1 MAQDKLQLGQDK
13 IITLKNLEVT
23 NLKECIERYL
33 GVLNNGTSYC
43 NVTFDSYLCWPPT
56 EPGTVVRQPCPR
68 VRLSDPSQYASRR
81 CGILGTWD
89 SRPGRDA
96 GWTNYTS
103 CLPAN
108 AQEMVS
114 EIIKH
119 DDKYSII
126 LGTRYMEIV
135 GFIVSFIFLSTSLYI
150 LTYFTVLQNTRN
162 KIHMNLFAAMTIQT
176 LSRLVIYLDQLFN
189 VRYGISHTPIVCET
203 CYVIMECTCSAMFA
217 WMLIEGIYIRYLI
230 SKKIM
235 KSFDFKIYCWFAWG
249 VTIFF
254 TTVWAFSTKPNHVDE
269 TSVKVVTILTPL
281 LGIVNILNM
290 IDISIYSPTWKF
302 AVWLYVSHFLRS
314 FQGCFL
320 SLFYCLFNGEVRK
333 TLKRKIQALSFWKY
347 FSWERP
353 ANNNSPRVVNHLL
366 SDELMD
372 SVPPPP
378 FFRID
383 SAGNPT
389 TRLECGCR
397 PRIDVEH
404 PSCSLEAECVIE
416 MNDCC
421 EVLCE
426 DSVPSCCTEQHSAR
440 IVVYPEIHAPPPQ
453 RRQRSE
459 PVEII
464 EMIETTV

>member
-1 MAQDKLQLGQDK
+1 
-13 IITLKNLEVT
+13 
-23 NLKECIERYL
+23 
-33 GVLNNGTSYC
+33 
-43 NVTFDSYLCWPPT
+43 
-56 EPGTVVRQPCPR
+56 
-68 VRLSDPSQYASRR
+68 
-81 CGILGTWD
+81 
-89 SRPGRDA
+89 
-96 GWTNYTS
+96 
-103 CLPAN
+103 
-108 AQEMVS
+108 
-114 EIIKH
+114 
-119 DDKYSII
+119 
-126 LGTRYMEIV
+126 
-135 GFIVSFIFLSTSLYI
+135 
-150 LTYFTVLQNTRN
+150 
-162 KIHMNLFAAMTIQT
+162 MNLFAAMTIQT

-189 VRYGISHTPIVCET
+189 VRYGISHTINMVT
-203 CYVIMECTCSAMFA
+203 LVLILKRLYSKLYVGDTEI
-217 WMLIEGIYIRYLI
+217 
-230 SKKIM
+230 KKL
-235 KSFDFKIYCWFAWG
+235 K
-249 VTIFF
+249 
-254 TTVWAFSTKPNHVDE
+254 

>member
-1 MAQDKLQLGQDK
+1 MRK
-13 IITLKNLEVT
+13 ICTFK
-23 NLKECIERYL
+23 
-33 GVLNNGTSYC
+33 GTSYC

-119 DDKYSII
+119 D
-126 LGTRYMEIV
+126 
-135 GFIVSFIFLSTSLYI
+135 
-150 LTYFTVLQNTRN
+150 
-162 KIHMNLFAAMTIQT
+162 
-176 LSRLVIYLDQLFN
+176 
-189 VRYGISHTPIVCET
+189 PIVCET

-254 TTVWAFSTKPNHVDE
+254 TTVWAFSTKPNHVDDCWFGYNFE
-269 TSVKVVTILTPL
+269 PTYWIMQAPRFVVIMINMVTLVLILKRLYSKLYVGDTEIKKLKTSVKVVTILTPL